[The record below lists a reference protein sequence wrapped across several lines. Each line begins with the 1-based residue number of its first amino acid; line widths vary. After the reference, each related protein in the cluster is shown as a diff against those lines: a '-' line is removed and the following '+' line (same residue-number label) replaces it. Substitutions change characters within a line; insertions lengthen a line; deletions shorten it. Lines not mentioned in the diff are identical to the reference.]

1 MLQELQHI
9 RIMKFNNDF
18 NRIKPGIDKY
28 IADKRKEDALQ
39 SMRYKHAMALT
50 MSKFV
55 SYKGSIDD
63 KLLNEFIN
71 IYELLLKES

>member
-1 MLQELQHI
+1 
-9 RIMKFNNDF
+9 
-18 NRIKPGIDKY
+18 
-28 IADKRKEDALQ
+28 
-39 SMRYKHAMALT
+39 MRYKHAMALT